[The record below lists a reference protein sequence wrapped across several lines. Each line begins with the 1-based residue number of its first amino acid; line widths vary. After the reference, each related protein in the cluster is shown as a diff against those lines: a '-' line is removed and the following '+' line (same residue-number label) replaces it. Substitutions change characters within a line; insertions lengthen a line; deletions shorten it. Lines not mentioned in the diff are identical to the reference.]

1 MIFESE
7 YSDNILKY
15 LDKSVIKDSIK
26 DGTKDSIK
34 NNTFFMKLN
43 NSIKECYKYID
54 SEFDLKSIISKSEPY
69 INNTSLLNDV
79 EFISK
84 KTINYISTKLKY
96 LTVYTYKNNIIHYI
110 TKNKTGLE
118 LESASESVPD
128 VIIHMFYIIR
138 IMKKLFGRDN
148 FAQLVI
154 YYECDIPKKFPIKKG
169 NKIGSDSINSSFI
182 IGVDNINSAVTF
194 VTPSKNGNIIL
205 YRKEEILKVLIHEL
219 IHSNLGD
226 WNLIK
231 SDFKKDDFNKLFCTN
246 YKIEI
251 NEAYTESIA
260 TIIYLI
266 YKSIINKKMDLNT
279 LFKNEL
285 RYSNYICAQI
295 FKYYGIKSIRDIMTQ
310 NNSFPNGCKSFF
322 PQGSNLFAYYI
333 LKNILLRNHIEYGN
347 CLDKGTIKYKIKNKY
362 IAGNIIDI
370 ILKNI
375 DEFDINV
382 LQQYIKT
389 KKTPYLRMCL

>member
-1 MIFESE
+1 MIFESK
-7 YSDNILKY
+7 YSKNILEY
-15 LDKSVIKDSIK
+15 LDKVKILNNKKYNIKDNI
-26 DGTKDSIK
+26 
-34 NNTFFMKLN
+34 FFMKLN
-43 NSIKECYKYID
+43 NSIKECYTYID
-54 SEFDLKSIISKSEPY
+54 LQIDVKSIISKSEPY
-69 INNTSLLNDV
+69 INNSSLLNDV

-84 KTINYISTKLKY
+84 KTINYISTKMKY
-96 LTVYTYKNNIIHYI
+96 LTLYTYKNNIIHYI
-110 TKNKTGLE
+110 TKKNTE
-118 LESASESVPD
+118 SESIPE
-128 VIIHMFYIIR
+128 VIIHMFYIIC

-154 YYECDIPKKFPIKKG
+154 YYECDIPKKFPNKKG
-169 NKIGSDSINSSFI
+169 NKIEIDNINSSVTNE

-205 YRKEEILKVLIHEL
+205 YRKEEVLKVLIHEL

-226 WNLIK
+226 WNLIQ

-251 NEAYTESIA
+251 NEAYTESMA

-266 YKSIINKKMDLNT
+266 YKSIINKNMDLNI
-279 LFKNEL
+279 LFNNEL

-295 FKYYGIKSIRDIMTQ
+295 FKYYGIKSIRDIMTP

-347 CLDKGTIKYKIKNKY
+347 CLDKGTTKYKIKNKY
-362 IAGNIIDI
+362 ITGNIIDI

-382 LQQYIKT
+382 LRQYIKT